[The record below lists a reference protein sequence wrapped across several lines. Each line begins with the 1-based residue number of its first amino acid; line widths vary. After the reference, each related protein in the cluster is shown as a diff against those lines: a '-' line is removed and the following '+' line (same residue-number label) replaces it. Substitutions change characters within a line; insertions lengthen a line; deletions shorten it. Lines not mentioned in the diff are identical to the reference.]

1 MNLDPETRTPLIIKN
16 KYVSITFPLARIS
29 KRLNFSDLYQV
40 EYDVILLLIQ
50 TCRNKLL
57 WRKKI
62 MINLKDITL
71 ETRTVT
77 LSYPG
82 MPNFKL
88 ELNYMSRAT
97 SKRVITSA
105 KRDEWVNGTLI
116 QVQDDDKF
124 IEAFVDAA
132 IKG

>member
-1 MNLDPETRTPLIIKN
+1 
-16 KYVSITFPLARIS
+16 
-29 KRLNFSDLYQV
+29 
-40 EYDVILLLIQ
+40 
-50 TCRNKLL
+50 
-57 WRKKI
+57 

-97 SKRVITSA
+97 
-105 KRDEWVNGTLI
+105 
-116 QVQDDDKF
+116 
-124 IEAFVDAA
+124 
-132 IKG
+132 